1 MKAKIIN
8 IIYSILIILVTV
20 YMFVFSKNTTN
31 IFIDSFSFI
40 INTIIPSLFPFM
52 IFISFI
58 LNSNAIDYLSILLK
72 PIGKLFNISGYGS
85 ICVIASILGGFPYS
99 SIIVSIFYKEQKID
113 INEANRLA
121 LTLFFPSLSF
131 LFMGLYPI
139 DNNFVYIIISLYI
152 SSFIMLFISK
162 YEYPL
167 INKSNNNIKI
177 SNDFIKT
184 YFKVMKSSIESIFSI
199 SFSIIFFR
207 LISSIFKVINLNEL
221 TLLFVSGIL
230 EFSYSSINI
239 LLLTNKTFLTYLLL
253 NIIIS
258 FSSFSIIFQ
267 SYYYLIDIKM
277 KMKKLLIYKLATLII
292 STIIFTTIFLIFK

>member
-139 DNNFVYIIISLYI
+139 DNNFIYIIITLYI

-221 TLLFVSGIL
+221 TLFFVSGIL

>member
-113 INEANRLA
+113 IVKDKWW
-121 LTLFFPSLSF
+121 
-131 LFMGLYPI
+131 LY
-139 DNNFVYIIISLYI
+139 FG
-152 SSFIMLFISK
+152 K
-162 YEYPL
+162 
-167 INKSNNNIKI
+167 
-177 SNDFIKT
+177 
-184 YFKVMKSSIESIFSI
+184 
-199 SFSIIFFR
+199 
-207 LISSIFKVINLNEL
+207 
-221 TLLFVSGIL
+221 
-230 EFSYSSINI
+230 
-239 LLLTNKTFLTYLLL
+239 
-253 NIIIS
+253 
-258 FSSFSIIFQ
+258 
-267 SYYYLIDIKM
+267 
-277 KMKKLLIYKLATLII
+277 
-292 STIIFTTIFLIFK
+292 

>member
-1 MKAKIIN
+1 MKEKIIN
-8 IIYSILIILVTV
+8 TIYSILIILVTV
-20 YMFVFSKNTTN
+20 YIFVFSKNTTN

-139 DNNFVYIIISLYI
+139 DNNFIYIIITLYI